1 MKNIILKRL
10 LLILTMSCFIF
21 VVACGQKK
29 VSTQGDE
36 SSKQVITNNLNSNET
51 QSEQATISSATD
63 TLESTEEN
71 DEIDESIPIDPNKEI
86 SIYTMN
92 ESTFEVEP
100 ATALISE
107 DSEVTPE
114 LIVDLVVDSFAD
126 KSVKIG
132 IDSIKTKDDAVIVS
146 FLSNQ
151 PPLVNVGGSVET
163 TILDAI
169 AQSLVDNLDDYTKVI
184 FRVEGQAYASGH
196 YEFKINQ
203 VYLDGE

>member
-1 MKNIILKRL
+1 MKNIILKKL
-10 LLILTMSCFIF
+10 FLILTMSCFIF
-21 VVACGQKK
+21 VVACGQKE
-29 VSTQGDE
+29 VSIQDE
-36 SSKQVITNNLNSNET
+36 SSKQSETTSLYNKGT
-51 QSEQATISSATD
+51 QSEQETTISSETE
-63 TLESTEEN
+63 TLDDIEET
-71 DEIDESIPIDPNKEI
+71 DESVPIAPPNKEI

-126 KSVKIG
+126 RSVTIG

-146 FLSNQ
+146 FLSDQ

-184 FRVEGQAYASGH
+184 FQVEGEAYASGH